1 MNSPLC
7 SICRFWHSSI
17 GKKVVVALTGAFL
30 VLFLAGHLTGNMLI
44 YQSSADF
51 NEYAHFLH
59 TMAHGWGIWVFRILL
74 LSSLVLHVLG
84 TVQLTIA
91 NRKARPTRYQKEAT
105 MVAPKSSRIM
115 IFSGLTIL
123 SFVVFHI
130 LHYTVRV
137 DGDLK
142 LLADFG
148 QNWAMTVAGF
158 QNILVVIFYVIAMA
172 LLCSHLSHG
181 VASIFQ
187 TLGLRTK
194 KNAQL
199 IITSSKV
206 FSIVIFIGFISI
218 PISIFFGLGKAEM
231 EETVRLV
238 QEAHKAGHTELQTTE
253 AGGSH

>member
-1 MNSPLC
+1 MSSPIC

-17 GKKVVVALTGAFL
+17 GKKIVVALTGAFL

-44 YQSSADF
+44 FQSSHDF

-74 LSSLVLHVLG
+74 LGSLVLHVLA
-84 TVQLTIA
+84 TIQLTIA
-91 NRKARPTRYQKEAT
+91 NRKARPVRYQKEAT

-115 IFSGLTIL
+115 IVSGLTIL

-137 DGDLK
+137 DGDLR

-158 QNILVVIFYVIAMA
+158 QNLLVVIFYVIAMA

-181 VASIFQ
+181 VAAIFQ
-187 TLGLRTK
+187 TLGIRTK
-194 KNAQL
+194 K
-199 IITSSKV
+199 SSQSIKA
-206 FSIVIFIGFISI
+206 FSKAFSTVIFVGFIAI
-218 PISIFFGLGKAEM
+218 PISIYFGFGREEM
-231 EETVRLV
+231 EATVKLV
-238 QEAHKAGHTELQTTE
+238 EEAHKAGLSSLPVVEK
-253 AGGSH
+253 SH